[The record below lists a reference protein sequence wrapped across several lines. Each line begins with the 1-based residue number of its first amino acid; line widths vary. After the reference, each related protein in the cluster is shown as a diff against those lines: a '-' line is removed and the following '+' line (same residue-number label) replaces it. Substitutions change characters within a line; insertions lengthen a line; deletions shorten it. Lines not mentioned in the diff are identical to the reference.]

1 MPTSVAATIDPA
13 ETMRAAIADAY
24 DRLRQLVDEFAARR
38 DDPALL
44 DEIGALTRRVRG
56 RITRARKR
64 AQVDAEPASGSAHAV
79 TATPAPVVES
89 TTVQG
94 PAVVVPAAIPTSSTG
109 ERVSVRPVKP
119 AAKTPVVSPSPSMP
133 RHGRHRKSATLARR
147 AAVGTADFTWKSVRG
162 ALFAVA
168 VGAIA
173 AFGGRGM
180 AEAGV
185 QAIWIW
191 LWGIAAFIAFGAGL
205 CFWTMSAAER
215 WDADVPATNVPAEP
229 ATEDEPAPA
238 ASAEQPVEAPRQII
252 AWEDESDRDYRR
264 FVELRRP

>member
-24 DRLRQLVDEFAARR
+24 DRLRQLVDEFAGRR

-64 AQVDAEPASGSAHAV
+64 AQVAAEPTPSSAHAV
-79 TATPAPVVES
+79 TAAPAPVVEPA
-89 TTVQG
+89 TTSA
-94 PAVVVPAAIPTSSTG
+94 PAVVVPAAIP
-109 ERVSVRPVKP
+109 
-119 AAKTPVVSPSPSMP
+119 KTPVVSPSPSMP
-133 RHGRHRKSATLARR
+133 RHGRHRKSTTLARR
-147 AAVGTADFTWKSVRG
+147 VAVGTADFAWRSARG
-162 ALFAVA
+162 ALVAVA

-191 LWGIAAFIAFGAGL
+191 LWGIVAFIAFSAGL
-205 CFWTMSAAER
+205 CFWAMSAAER
-215 WDADVPATNVPAEP
+215 WDADAPATDAPAEP
-229 ATEDEPAPA
+229 ATEDEPAPTT
-238 ASAEQPVEAPRQII
+238 SAEQPVEAPRQII
-252 AWEDESDRDYRR
+252 TWEDESDRDYRR
-264 FVELRRP
+264 FVELHRP